1 MHRRVGVCDGSCGND
16 KLFTG
21 EETGR
26 NIQPVNILFI
36 ETKKDDAAEWHLC
49 GKERTVCTK
58 ESESGSCLVVSD
70 S

>member
-1 MHRRVGVCDGSCGND
+1 MMHTRVGVCDGSWNH

-36 ETKKDDAAEWHLC
+36 ETKKDDAAE
-49 GKERTVCTK
+49 
-58 ESESGSCLVVSD
+58 CLASLW
-70 S
+70 

>member
-1 MHRRVGVCDGSCGND
+1 MMHTRVGVCDGSCGND

-36 ETKKDDAAEWHLC
+36 ETKKDDAAE
-49 GKERTVCTK
+49 
-58 ESESGSCLVVSD
+58 CLASLR
-70 S
+70 